1 RGDVTITATET
12 SPVDPEHVLS
22 SASYHLTVTPGDFA
36 PSVESVAIKG
46 DMSPGQILEG
56 SYLYKSNEG
65 EDEDPEKTRL
75 RWYDADSGELL
86 KEGSATYEVQTR
98 DMARSVVFEV
108 TPFNKKGIPGE
119 SGTAKITGSATITT
133 LR

>member
-1 RGDVTITATET
+1 
-12 SPVDPEHVLS
+12 
-22 SASYHLTVTPGDFA
+22 
-36 PSVESVAIKG
+36 
-46 DMSPGQILEG
+46 GQILEG
-56 SYLYKSNEG
+56 SYLYNSNEG
-65 EDEDPEKTRL
+65 EHEDPEQTRM

-133 LR
+133 LRIDHLLSPGEIRRDGSVKFFEESHGALLV